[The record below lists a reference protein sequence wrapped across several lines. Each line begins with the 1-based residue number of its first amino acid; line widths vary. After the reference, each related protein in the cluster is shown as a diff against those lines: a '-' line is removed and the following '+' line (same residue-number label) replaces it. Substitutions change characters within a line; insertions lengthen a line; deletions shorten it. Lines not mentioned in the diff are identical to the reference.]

1 MIQNRLCNRRYSW
14 KCVSDFGRAATLHR
28 KIGVLAMSWKA
39 GLRVAAR
46 RVTGAFGLVPV
57 VLLLLLGGCATTRV
71 EQSRQTSAVLGAGEA
86 MVILGRAT
94 YNDRETEESFT
105 DCLADILSQGSNP
118 IRLVSED
125 QFKDDL
131 YPWFEARTA
140 PTNAYDL
147 GRLFA
152 ESGVQAQ
159 IDQSSIRYL
168 AWIEGDTVTVDNGGS
183 MSCAVSPFG
192 GGCFGMTYWE
202 QDASYEASIW
212 DLKNLT
218 ASGQISADANGTSY
232 LAGLVLPIPILARP
246 GNAACKGLAAQ
257 LRIFITGGEE

>member
-1 MIQNRLCNRRYSW
+1 MTQNRLCKTRLIWSCAWRLLRTVRPIRKDGVEASSW
-14 KCVSDFGRAATLHR
+14 K
-28 KIGVLAMSWKA
+28 LASRRFSPA
-39 GLRVAAR
+39 GLRVR
-46 RVTGAFGLVPV
+46 HLVAVIV
-57 VLLLLLGGCATTRV
+57 VLQLGGCATTRV
-71 EQSRQTSAVLGAGEA
+71 EQSRQSNAVLGTGEA
-86 MVILGRAT
+86 MVILGRST

-105 DCLADILSQGSNP
+105 ECLADILRQGSNP

-131 YPWFEARTA
+131 YPWFESRTA
-140 PTNAYDL
+140 PTNANEL

-152 ESGVQAQ
+152 EAGVQAQ

-168 AWIEGDTVTVDNGGS
+168 AWIEGDTVTIDKGGS
-183 MSCAVSPFG
+183 MSCAVSTFG
-192 GGCFGMTYWE
+192 GGCFGMSYWE

-212 DLKNLT
+212 DLKNLS

-257 LRIFITGGEE
+257 LRVFVTGIED